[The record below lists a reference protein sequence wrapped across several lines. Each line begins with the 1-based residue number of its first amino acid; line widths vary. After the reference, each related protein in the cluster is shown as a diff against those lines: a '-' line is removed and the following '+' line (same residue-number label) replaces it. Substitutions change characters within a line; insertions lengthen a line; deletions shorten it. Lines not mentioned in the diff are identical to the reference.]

1 MSFFSLKFGIF
12 MLLIFVAYF
21 VIPKRHQWLLLLVA
35 SYLFYASSGL
45 DGTFFLVLTTVIIY
59 AAGLLLE
66 RQQAAYAERTKTA
79 DASQKKLEKT
89 LCQKRK
95 RFIVTGAVIL
105 TLGTLALVKYSE
117 FIFGNLNA
125 ALGLMGVGLKL
136 PIPDLIKPLGIS
148 YFTLQAIGYL
158 IEVYRGKA
166 KAERNLLRFALYI
179 SYFPQVIQGP
189 FSKYQ
194 DLTKTLYGP
203 HSWDYRRV
211 RSGALRILWGYFK
224 KLVVAARIGII
235 FSTVIGEHQDPA
247 AGGLVILLTF
257 LLYGVQVYADF
268 SGGIDITLGI
278 SEIFGIQVAENFRR
292 PYFARSVAEFWQ
304 RWHMTLGAW
313 MRNYVF
319 YPLALSK
326 PFNALGK
333 KIRGIF
339 GPYAAK
345 IIPTSIASFIVFL
358 LVGIWHGTGF
368 KYVAYGFYQAIFVST
383 ATLFEPLYTRC
394 RSRLHIREESKPYI
408 LFQMLRTVMLITIG
422 RYLSAANSLRT
433 ALRLYSRTFTRGL
446 CLNMLADWTKT
457 FGLGIPD
464 TVCLAIGILI
474 MFAVDLLNEKE
485 ICIRER
491 VLNAKTSARWAFYIV
506 ALYVVIIFAIYGKG
520 FNASAF
526 IYERF

>member
-1 MSFFSLKFGIF
+1 MF
-12 MLLIFVAYF
+12 F
-21 VIPKRHQWLLLLVA
+21 VIPAYFLVPRKYQWVCLLIA
-35 SYLFYASSGL
+35 SYVFYACGGL
-45 DGTFFLVLTTVIIY
+45 GSTFFLIATTVIVYY
-59 AAGLLLE
+59 AALLLE
-66 RQQAAYAERTKTA
+66 KQSIIPAEQAKEINAEQKKAERA
-79 DASQKKLEKT
+79 LRQR
-89 LCQKRK
+89 RK
-95 RFIVTGAVIL
+95 RRIVTGTIVLVI
-105 TLGTLALVKYSE
+105 GTLAVVKYGE
-117 FIFGNLNA
+117 FIFENLNHL
-125 ALGLMGVGLKL
+125 LGFVGIDTQLT
-136 PIPDLIKPLGIS
+136 IPNLLKPLGIS

-166 KAERNLLRFALYI
+166 KAEHSLPRFALYI

-224 KLVVAARIGII
+224 KLVVAMRVGIL
-235 FSTVIGEHQDPA
+235 FDYVMGRHMDPT
-247 AGGLVILLTF
+247 AGGVVIFLTF
-257 LLYGVQVYADF
+257 LLYGFQVYADF

-278 SEIFGIQVAENFRR
+278 SEIFGIEVAENFRR

-326 PFNALGK
+326 PFNTLSK
-333 KIRGIF
+333 KIRSVF
-339 GPYAAK
+339 GAHAAK
-345 IIPTSIASFIVFL
+345 IIPTSIASFFVFL
-358 LVGIWHGTGF
+358 LVGIWHGTGY
-368 KYVAYGFYQAIFVST
+368 KYVAYGLYQAIFVSS
-383 ATLFEPLYTRC
+383 ATLLEPFYARC
-394 RSRLHIREESKPYI
+394 RSRLHIPENNKIFI
-408 LFQMLRTVMLITIG
+408 LFQMLRTLLLITLG
-422 RYLSAANSLRT
+422 RYLSVANSLRG
-433 ALRLYSRTFTRGL
+433 ALRLYKYTFTRGL
-446 CLNMLADWTKT
+446 CLNMLADWEVT

-464 TVCLAIGILI
+464 TVCLFVAIFI
-474 MFAVDLLNEKE
+474 MLAVDFINEKD

-491 VLNAKTSARWAFYIV
+491 VLNAKTPARWAFYLV
-506 ALYVVIIFAIYGKG
+506 ALYAIIIFGMYGKG